1 MEDRMKRYVI
11 ILFLGLLLTSYAGD
25 LSFGGNVGME
35 QIGGTLYYSLA
46 LTPEL
51 RMGKLGM
58 GFDFYLRWSDDGL
71 YPYTTKDVLS
81 MIRYIKW
88 GNKGDKPVFM
98 RFGVLD
104 DSLMGHGF
112 LLNHYQNATSYT
124 IEKGFKRLGAQFD
137 VDFKYVGFE
146 SITNDVTSFKVRG
159 GRVYVR
165 PIAPF
170 VKKGILSGFAIGG
183 TYLEDTDP
191 YEAQRAIITE
201 RKGEGDQLSRYEQY
215 AEIYENNGVALTDQ
229 IKQDLFDISLEND
242 EATRWNYFKNYSLTG
257 STDLS
262 GTTQYLDP
270 ELFDETN
277 DPDKKLSAY
286 SIDAELPVIKN
297 LLVLITDF
305 AREESYYYVNTT
317 TITIKR
323 FTTDVGQLY
332 GVKGKLNLGLL
343 NLAYQVD
350 YRNIPENFIPAV
362 FNSQYEF
369 IKPILLPK
377 IDDHKR
383 ISGYFGDLNI
393 FVLNNALRINVG
405 YEDYNDLPS
414 ELEKIYPRIKG
425 EAELNPNLTKN
436 MIGYGVGA
444 KFTVEKQDAESLDL
458 SQPKN
463 TSIKGNVT
471 VDISK
476 TTQIVYEYL
485 RAWDSFGGEVKQV
498 KLYSQL
504 KF

>member
-1 MEDRMKRYVI
+1 MKKT
-11 ILFLGLLLTSYAGD
+11 LFLMVFVVLLSSAYAD
-25 LSFGGNVGME
+25 DVSFGGNIGME
-35 QIGGTLYYSLA
+35 EIGGTLYYSVA

-51 RMGKLGM
+51 RFGKLGM
-58 GFDFYLRWSDDGL
+58 GLDMYFRWNDDGI
-71 YPYTTKDVLS
+71 YPYSGDDVLS
-81 MIRYIKW
+81 MIRYISW
-88 GNKGDKPVFM
+88 SNKGDKFFA

-104 DSLMGHGF
+104 DSFLGHNF
-112 LLNHYQNATSYT
+112 LLHHYQNATSFT
-124 IEKGFKRLGAQFD
+124 IDNGLRRLGAQLD
-137 VDFKYVGFE
+137 IDFKYIGFE
-146 SITNDVTSFKVRG
+146 SITNNVTTLKIRG

-201 RKGEGDQLSRYEQY
+201 RKGEEDQLSRYEQY
-215 AEIYENNGVALTDQ
+215 AEIYENNGVTLTDQ
-229 IKQDLFDISLEND
+229 MKQDLFDISLEND
-242 EATRWNYFKNYSLTG
+242 ENTRWGYFKNYSLTG
-257 STDLS
+257 STDATGSIEYLS
-262 GTTQYLDP
+262 K

-286 SIDAELPVIKN
+286 SIDAELPIIKN

-305 AREESYYYVNTT
+305 AREESYYYDVVNTT

-377 IDDHKR
+377 IDDPKR

-405 YEDYNDLPS
+405 YEDYNDLPP

-436 MIGYGVGA
+436 MIGYGIGG
-444 KFTVEKQDAESLDL
+444 KITLEKLDAEKPDFNEVT
-458 SQPKN
+458 N
-463 TSIKGNVT
+463 TTIKGNLII
-471 VDISK
+471 DIAK
-476 TTQIVYEYL
+476 NTQIIYEYF
-485 RAWDSFGGEVKQV
+485 RSWDSFGAEVKKV
-498 KLYSQL
+498 KLYSQI

>member
-1 MEDRMKRYVI
+1 MKKYII

-159 GRVYVR
+159 GRAYIR
-165 PIAPF
+165 PLKAFI
-170 VKKGILSGFAIGG
+170 KKGPISGLTFGFSYI
-183 TYLEDTDP
+183 EDTDP
-191 YEAQRAIITE
+191 YEVQRSIISD
-201 RKGEGDQLSRYEQY
+201 RKGETDQLTRYEQY
-215 AEIYENNGVALTDQ
+215 IDIYQNNGFEVNDT
-229 IKQDLFDISLEND
+229 IKKQLFDISLMTDEN
-242 EATRWNYFKNYSLTG
+242 ARWNSFESYSLHE
-257 STDLS
+257 STDKS
-262 GTTQYLDP
+262 YTLDS
-270 ELFDETN
+270 ELFNETN
-277 DPDKKLSAY
+277 DPDKRLIGYSA
-286 SIDAELPVIKN
+286 DAEMP
-297 LLVLITDF
+297 LLGNFIVLIGDMAKLQGWATGNSP
-305 AREESYYYVNTT
+305 ARK
-317 TITIKR
+317 I
-323 FTTDVGQLY
+323 TTDPGYLS
-332 GVKGKLNLGLL
+332 GFKGRLNLGFMKLL
-343 NLAYQVD
+343 YQVD
-350 YRNIPENFIPAV
+350 YRNIPENFVPSI
-362 FNSQYEF
+362 FNSQYEYF
-369 IKPILLPK
+369 KPVMLKYVKDPA
-377 IDDHKR
+377 R
-383 ISGYFGDLNI
+383 ISGYFGDINI
-393 FVLNNALRINVG
+393 LIFGDMIRANVT
-405 YEDYNDLPS
+405 YEDYIDTPY
-414 ELEKIYPRIKG
+414 KDIYPRIKV
-425 EAELNPNLTKN
+425 EAELNSNLVKN
-436 MIGYGVGA
+436 IIGYGVGA
-444 KFTVEKQDAESLDL
+444 KFTVEKLDANSLDL